1 MSQLVSLRPRG
12 PAAVAACPGGGR
24 GSSEGERRARGPGR
38 RGAPDSGLPT
48 PHPQVDFQASVVRP
62 GSPPW
67 LRLCPAHRERRS
79 PAGSRH
85 VRAGP
90 DPPSLAPQPGV

>member
-1 MSQLVSLRPRG
+1 MSPLVSLRPRG

-24 GSSEGERRARGPGR
+24 GSSEGERRARGPR
-38 RGAPDSGLPT
+38 QARGARLRTADPPPPGRLSGLGG
-48 PHPQVDFQASVVRP
+48 QP

-67 LRLCPAHRERRS
+67 LWLFPAHRERRS